1 MLFRAG
7 LWDNQRSMAKE
18 HLRKKGKRF
27 VVHKHSRGKQL
38 HWDLMLQAG
47 QVLETYRLQLPPE
60 QLRRYGCIARRIF
73 DHPLK
78 FLSYEG
84 SVNNGQGT
92 VEIVDSGTYEILSQ
106 DEEKIELQFN
116 GSILTSKFELM
127 LK

>member
-1 MLFRAG
+1 ML
-7 LWDNQRSMAKE
+7 KE
-18 HLRKKGKRF
+18 YLRKKGKRF

-60 QLRRYGCIARRIF
+60 QLRRNGCTARRIF

-92 VEIVDSGTYEILSQ
+92 VELVDSGTYEVLSR
-106 DEEKIELQFN
+106 DEGKIELRLD
-116 GSILTSKFELM
+116 GRILTGRFELA

>member
-1 MLFRAG
+1 MK
-7 LWDNQRSMAKE
+7 NV
-18 HLRKKGKRF
+18 RKF
-27 VVHKHSRGKQL
+27 VIQKHSKAGEV

-60 QLRRYGCIARRIF
+60 QLWRDGCTARRIF

-84 SVNNGQGT
+84 SVNNGQGS
-92 VEIVDSGTYEILSQ
+92 VKLVDSGTYEVLSR
-106 DEEKIELQFN
+106 DEGKIDLRLD
-116 GSILTSKFELM
+116 GRILTGRFELM